1 MTDTAPG
8 LPRLGLTLYSLTL
21 EQRRP
26 GRDLRSVVSE
36 VAARDLGPGLEMV
49 AFQSLRG
56 WPHPSGEQV
65 REVRDLVESSGMTPS
80 CLAINNDL
88 GLYPGRLL
96 SDDESY
102 EYVAVQLRGAAAL
115 GFPVTRVGVET
126 SPATLERLLPLAEQL
141 GVKIGVEIHAPMTI
155 DAPPVAAL
163 KELFTRLDT
172 PWLGFIPDFSASM
185 RAVPDA
191 VLDAHARAGIAPE
204 LTCLVKKVWAEP
216 GPTAAKFPEL
226 ARRAAERGATAAEI
240 GSLNMVLTMHGRMA
254 PQRWADFFPHVVH
267 VHGKFYGVFDDGH
280 GGLEDPSID
289 YPAIVRVF
297 REQGYTGF
305 ISSEYEAHAYTD
317 RWSAFDQVR
326 AHHDLLKVLLEAQPA
341 ATAR

>member
-8 LPRLGLTLYSLTL
+8 LPRLGITLFSLTL
-21 EQRRP
+21 EQRKP
-26 GRDLRSVVSE
+26 GRDLASLVGE

-56 WPHPSGEQV
+56 WPRPSGEQV
-65 REVRDLVESSGMTPS
+65 REVRSVLDSSGLTPS

-102 EYVAVQLRGAAAL
+102 EYVAVQLRGAAEL

-126 SPATLERLLPLAEQL
+126 APQILERLLPLAERL
-141 GVKIGVEIHAPMTI
+141 GVKVGVEIHAPLTI

-172 PWLGFIPDFSASM
+172 PWLGFIPDMSASM

-191 VLDAHARAGIAPE
+191 VDDAHRAAGIAPG
-204 LTCLVKKVWAEP
+204 LTALAKEIWAEP
-216 GPTAAKFPEL
+216 GPTMAKFPEL
-226 ARRAAERGATAAEI
+226 ERRAAELGATPPQI
-240 GSLNMVLTMHGRMA
+240 GNLKMIFTMHGKMA
-254 PQRWADFFPHVVH
+254 PERWADFFPHVVH
-267 VHGKFYGVFDDGH
+267 VHGKFYGVFDGD
-280 GGLEDPSID
+280 DPSID
-289 YPAIVRVF
+289 WPAVARVLV
-297 REQGYTGF
+297 EQGYDGF
-305 ISSEYEAHAYTD
+305 ISSEYEAHAYSD
-317 RWSAFDQVR
+317 RYSAFDQVR
-326 AHHDLLKVLLEAQPA
+326 AQHDMLKGLLESHLAG
-341 ATAR
+341 AR